1 MLKIWGKM
9 NKEMERVTY
18 EESIRERISLSKEG
32 WKTSFR
38 NALTKIFSS
47 KFATSSPPLNSK
59 RRNVIKLEFYHLLF
73 K

>member
-38 NALTKIFSS
+38 NALTKIFFIQICNFFSS
-47 KFATSSPPLNSK
+47 IKFKTKKCNQT
-59 RRNVIKLEFYHLLF
+59 
-73 K
+73 